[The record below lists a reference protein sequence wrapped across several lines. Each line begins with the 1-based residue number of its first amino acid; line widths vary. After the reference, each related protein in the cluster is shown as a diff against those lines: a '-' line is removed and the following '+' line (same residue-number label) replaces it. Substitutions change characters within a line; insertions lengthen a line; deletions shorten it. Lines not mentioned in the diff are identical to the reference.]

1 MRYGFVIDHNRCI
14 GCHACTVACKEEHS
28 VPLGVYRTWVKYI
41 EKGEFPNA
49 RRHFGVLRCNH
60 CDAAPCIEICP
71 TVALF
76 RRHDGIVDFDNQRC
90 IGCKSCMQACPYDAL
105 YIDPHSHTAAKC
117 NFCAH
122 RVDVGLEPACV
133 IVCPEQAIIAGDLD
147 DPASKASRILATQQ
161 VSLRKPEKETK
172 PKLYYVGINEDLLQ
186 PTRVEPQATYF
197 WAEKNPAEDLYA
209 LANDAGT
216 KPPPGAAR
224 EVYDVSHP
232 PPWGGKIAAY
242 LWTKSIAA
250 GAVLV
255 AGILLA
261 LGFDSQLKLFRV
273 VTPVIAFAFTLVTVF
288 LLVIDLKRPDR
299 FHYILLKPNLK
310 SWLVLGGYLL
320 MLYSVLAAV
329 WIFYGRSDGAV
340 PMVLVGASCLL
351 ALGAAGYSAF
361 LFAQAKGRDLWQS
374 RLFFWNLLTQATTA
388 GAAVLLLCAIS
399 QEVGPALI
407 NTLAKL
413 LAASLA
419 VNTVILLLEVG
430 LRPASEDVRRATEL
444 LKKGALKEGFW
455 AGAMGFGGLLPLVLL
470 LGSRFRAEADVA
482 YILAA
487 VSSLIGLWI
496 FEDLWIKAGQAVPL
510 S

>member
-1 MRYGFVIDHNRCI
+1 
-14 GCHACTVACKEEHS
+14 
-28 VPLGVYRTWVKYI
+28 
-41 EKGEFPNA
+41 
-49 RRHFGVLRCNH
+49 
-60 CDAAPCIEICP
+60 
-71 TVALF
+71 
-76 RRHDGIVDFDNQRC
+76 
-90 IGCKSCMQACPYDAL
+90 
-105 YIDPHSHTAAKC
+105 
-117 NFCAH
+117 
-122 RVDVGLEPACV
+122 
-133 IVCPEQAIIAGDLD
+133 
-147 DPASKASRILATQQ
+147 
-161 VSLRKPEKETK
+161 
-172 PKLYYVGINEDLLQ
+172 
-186 PTRVEPQATYF
+186 
-197 WAEKNPAEDLYA
+197 
-209 LANDAGT
+209 
-216 KPPPGAAR
+216 
-224 EVYDVSHP
+224 
-232 PPWGGKIAAY
+232 
-242 LWTKSIAA
+242 
-250 GAVLV
+250 
-255 AGILLA
+255 
-261 LGFDSQLKLFRV
+261 LFRV
-273 VTPVIAFAFTLVTVF
+273 VTPVIALAFTLVTVF

-310 SWLVLGGYLL
+310 SWLVLGGYIL

-374 RLFFWNLLTQATTA
+374 RLFFWNLVTQATTA

-399 QEVGPALI
+399 QEVAPALI

-413 LAASLA
+413 LAVSLG
-419 VNTVILLLEVG
+419 VNAVILLLEVG

-455 AGAMGFGGLLPLVLL
+455 AGAMGFGGLLPLILL
-470 LGSRFRAEADVA
+470 LGSGFRAEADVA